1 MEWSIQEIARKAGT
15 TSRTLRHYGDLG
27 LLVPSRVGSNG
38 YRYYDQDA
46 LVRLQR
52 ILLLRE
58 LGLSLPAI
66 KDVLDGQRDTAVAL
80 RAHLRLLEQER
91 ARIGRQIASV
101 RTTLHKTQEG
111 MELMADEMFDGFDHT
126 AHEREVTERWG
137 RQAYE
142 EGDRWW
148 RSLGEAEKKAF
159 QDEHEAIARDWGRAR
174 EAGLDA
180 GSDQAQ
186 DIARRHCAWLAS
198 PRQTPRQTPEQ
209 TPRETPGQTPRETLR
224 QTPGQSSKKSSTASS
239 GVSSDAPGS
248 APSRSYVIGLGEMYV
263 ADPRYGKNYDRYG
276 DGTAAF
282 VRDALTI
289 YAEHRLSD

>member
-1 MEWSIQEIARKAGT
+1 MEWSIQEIARRAGT

-27 LLVPSRVGSNG
+27 LLAPSRVGSNG

-66 KDVLDGQRDTAVAL
+66 KDVLEGQRDTGAAL

-101 RTTLHKTQEG
+101 RTTLHKTEEG
-111 MELMADEMFDGFDHT
+111 KELMAEEVFDGFDHT

-137 RQAYE
+137 RAAYE

-148 RSLGEAEKKAF
+148 RSLGEEGKRAF
-159 QDEHEAIARDWGRAR
+159 LDEHEAIARDWGRVR
-174 EAGLDA
+174 ETGAGP
-180 GSDQAQ
+180 GSEQAQ
-186 DIARRHCAWLAS
+186 EVARRHCAWLV
-198 PRQTPRQTPEQ
+198 
-209 TPRETPGQTPRETLR
+209 
-224 QTPGQSSKKSSTASS
+224 SS
-239 GVSSDAPGS
+239 GGTGS
-248 APSRSYVIGLGEMYV
+248 GLTRSYVIGLGEMYV
-263 ADPRYGKNYDRYG
+263 ADPRFGKNYDRYG

-289 YAEHRLSD
+289 HAEQRLSD

>member
-1 MEWSIQEIARKAGT
+1 MEWSIQEIARRAGT

-27 LLVPSRVGSNG
+27 LLAPSRVGSNG

-66 KDVLDGQRDTAVAL
+66 KGVLEGQRDTAVAL
-80 RAHLRLLEQER
+80 RAHLRLLEQEQ

-101 RTTLHKTQEG
+101 RTTLHKTEEG
-111 MELMADEMFDGFDHT
+111 MELMAEEVFDGFDHT

-137 RQAYE
+137 REAYE

-148 RSLGEAEKKAF
+148 RSLGEAGKTAF
-159 QDEHEAIARDWGRAR
+159 LDEHEAIARDWGLAR
-174 EAGLDA
+174 EAGLGADS
-180 GSDQAQ
+180 GQAQ
-186 DIARRHCAWLAS
+186 DIARRHCAWLSSSGAPGES
-198 PRQTPRQTPEQ
+198 PGR
-209 TPRETPGQTPRETLR
+209 
-224 QTPGQSSKKSSTASS
+224 ASS
-239 GVSSDAPGS
+239 A

-263 ADPRYGKNYDRYG
+263 ADPRFGKNYDRYG

-289 YAEHRLSD
+289 YAEQRLTD